1 MECVLKLNTLVFD
14 EVTFKRLGMQNKNEL
29 EVSFSVSIGAN
40 ISDATIKKV
49 SVRITGE
56 KKDEYTFE
64 IQATGYFVY
73 NGNVDDTIIQQNAVA
88 IVMPYIRSEV
98 SILTAQPGI
107 EPVVL
112 PPFNIIEMMKESK
125 KEKI

>member
-73 NGNVDDTIIQQNAVA
+73 SGNVDDTIIQQNAVA

-112 PPFNIIEMMKESK
+112 PPFNIIEMMKKSK